1 MPDKQ
6 KLDALCDLLL
16 QLGEWPGFVEDL
28 RGSSSPERRY
38 PAVFDAWGDRD
49 DVNELLSALGWR
61 P

>member
-1 MPDKQ
+1 MVDKH

-28 RGSSSPERRY
+28 RESSSPERRY
-38 PAVFDAWGDRD
+38 PAVADAWGDHVEVRS
-49 DVNELLSALGWR
+49 LLGALGWR